1 MNLLTQLSLES
12 LQCLIDEQPLKSDSS
27 VQFCAQACPPPHVLQ
42 RSIQLAQ
49 AGTATK
55 WALPYF
61 ICMEKTICIERTI
74 CIEKTICIEQTVVG
88 SIGFK
93 QAPQHRQVEIGYN
106 VAPSMQGR
114 GLATLAVKEL
124 AQIAFSAPL
133 IDQVYAQISPHN
145 HASLSVVKK
154 CGFVYQHNVVDDDG
168 ECLQRWVLSRPA

>member
-12 LQCLIDEQPLKSDSS
+12 LQDLMNEQPLKSDSS
-27 VQFCAQACPPPHVLQ
+27 LQFCAQACPPPHVLQ
-42 RSIQLAQ
+42 RSIQLAE

-61 ICMEKTICIERTI
+61 IF
-74 CIEKTICIEQTVVG
+74 IEKTICIGKTICIEHTVVG

-124 AQIAFSAPL
+124 TQIAFSTPL

-154 CGFVYQHNVVDDDG
+154 CGFVYQHNLVDDDG
-168 ECLQRWVLSRPA
+168 ECLQRWGLSRSA

>member
-1 MNLLTQLSLES
+1 MNLLTQLPLES
-12 LQCLIDEQPLKSDSS
+12 LQRLIDDQLLKSDSS

-61 ICMEKTICIERTI
+61 ICM
-74 CIEKTICIEQTVVG
+74 EKTICIEQTVVG